1 VTSVVLADDQELI
14 RVGLRVMLEAGGID
28 VVAEAGDGRGAVQAC
43 RRHRPDVVLMDI
55 RMPVLDG
62 IAATA
67 EIAAAGLGTRVLV
80 LTTYDIDDLV
90 YRALRAG
97 ADGFLLKSTPANRLV
112 EAVRLVADGE
122 ALLSPSLTRRLIEQ
136 HVARPAPDGTNRALA
151 GLTARER
158 KVLHLIGRGRS
169 NSEIAAELYV
179 SETTVKTH
187 VNRVFAKLRLQNRV
201 QAVVLAYECG
211 LVVPGRSPSGRA
223 PGPGTSPAPG
233 PGR

>member
-28 VVAEAGDGRGAVQAC
+28 VVAEADDGRAAVRAC
-43 RRHRPDVVLMDI
+43 REHRPDVVLMDI
-55 RMPVLDG
+55 RMAVMDG

-67 EIAAAGLGTRVLV
+67 EIAAADLPTRVLV

-97 ADGFLLKSTPANRLV
+97 ADGFLLKSTPADRLV
-112 EAVRLVADGE
+112 EGVRLVAQGE

-136 HVARPAPDGTNRALA
+136 HVDRPAPDGADRALVN
-151 GLTARER
+151 LTARER
-158 KVLHLIGRGRS
+158 HVLHLIARGHS
-169 NSEIAAELYV
+169 NAEIAGELYV

-187 VNRVFAKLRLQNRV
+187 VNRLFAKLRLQNRV
-201 QAVVLAYECG
+201 HAVVLAYECG
-211 LVVPGRSPSGRA
+211 LVVPGRA
-223 PGPGTSPAPG
+223 QH
-233 PGR
+233 

>member
-1 VTSVVLADDQELI
+1 VTTVVLADDQELI

-28 VVAEAGDGRGAVQAC
+28 VVAEAGDGRAAVRAC
-43 RRHRPDVVLMDI
+43 RKHCPDVVLMDI

-67 EIAAAGLGTRVLV
+67 EIAEAELPTRVLV
-80 LTTYDIDDLV
+80 LTTYDVDDLV

-97 ADGFLLKSTPANRLV
+97 ADGFLLKSTPADRLV
-112 EAVRLVADGE
+112 DGVRLVAAGE

-136 HVARPAPDGTNRALA
+136 HVDRPAPDGADRVLA

-158 KVLHLIGRGRS
+158 HVLHLIARGHS
-169 NSEIAAELYV
+169 NAEIAGELYV

-187 VNRVFAKLRLQNRV
+187 VNRLFAKLRLQNRV

-211 LVVPGRSPSGRA
+211 MVIPGRSQR
-223 PGPGTSPAPG
+223 
-233 PGR
+233 